1 MFVPE
6 AYITATR
13 QFVAQA
19 NNWSLE
25 ELTLEVTSFCLSFP
39 FFYAF
44 LFFLPPPPPPPT
56 PVIFHSSSSLVS
68 DWKKTLLKIV
78 RYLYLVKG
86 IVLRLM
92 FIVGLVIVNVT
103 KVTFLPIVL
112 NKRICTVNLLNPKI
126 PFRLS
131 LLLAGEEKLSWLSF
145 FKNLF
150 FKVTI
155 ANGPDDRLT
164 IDDCSFGIKGII
176 SLCVYPGIRS

>member
-1 MFVPE
+1 M
-6 AYITATR
+6 
-13 QFVAQA
+13 
-19 NNWSLE
+19 
-25 ELTLEVTSFCLSFP
+25 LSF
-39 FFYAF
+39 FFS
-44 LFFLPPPPPPPT
+44 PPPPLFF
-56 PVIFHSSSSLVS
+56 IRRLLLSLIE
-68 DWKKTLLKIV
+68 KKTLLKIV

-92 FIVGLVIVNVT
+92 FIVGLFIVNVT

-112 NKRICTVNLLNPKI
+112 NKRICTVNLLHPKI

-176 SLCVYPGIRS
+176 SLCVYPGIRSSLLVAK

>member
-25 ELTLEVTSFCLSFP
+25 ELTLEVTSFCLSCP
-39 FFYAF
+39 FFFAF
-44 LFFLPPPPPPPT
+44 LFLRPPPPPPLFF
-56 PVIFHSSSSLVS
+56 IRRLLLSLIE
-68 DWKKTLLKIV
+68 KKTLLKIV
-78 RYLYLVKG
+78 RYLYFVKG

-92 FIVGLVIVNVT
+92 FIVGLFIVNVT

-112 NKRICTVNLLNPKI
+112 NKRICTVKLLNPKI

-131 LLLAGEEKLSWLSF
+131 LLLAGEEKLS
-145 FKNLF
+145 
-150 FKVTI
+150 
-155 ANGPDDRLT
+155 
-164 IDDCSFGIKGII
+164 
-176 SLCVYPGIRS
+176 